1 MALTKGRAK
10 ELALRWLDEATLNGQ
25 AASAELTADYTDKF
39 NYMLYDVLVYIAN
52 IFKLRGEYTVNDS
65 GLTAAGNYYRVEMPD
80 DFMSFNRIIAY
91 NDVSSAEI
99 PDFRRESTN
108 VYLIPKAYFTDGVTI
123 EVIYWRFPKA
133 VEIDTSDTS
142 ELDVVK
148 KAEQLVPLRLAI
160 EATAGS
166 DETNAI
172 SAYLEGKFSNMV
184 NNLIGDDSDYS
195 GYAVERVYSI

>member
-25 AASAELTADYTDKF
+25 TASSELTADYTDKF
-39 NYMLYDVLVYIAN
+39 NYMLYDVLVYISA
-52 IFKLRGEYTVNDS
+52 IFRLSGSYTVNTDECTEV
-65 GLTAAGNYYRVEMPD
+65 GGYYKVKMPD
-80 DFMSFNRIIAY
+80 DFMGFNRIMAY
-91 NDVSSAEI
+91 SSVTSTEI
-99 PDFRRESTN
+99 PDFRRYSTST
-108 VYLIPKAYFTDGVTI
+108 YLIPKIYFSDDITV
-123 EVIYWRFPKA
+123 EVVYWRMP
-133 VEIDTSDTS
+133 EQIELSSSDTTV
-142 ELDVVK
+142 LDVVP

-184 NNLIGDDSDYS
+184 NNLLGDDNDYS